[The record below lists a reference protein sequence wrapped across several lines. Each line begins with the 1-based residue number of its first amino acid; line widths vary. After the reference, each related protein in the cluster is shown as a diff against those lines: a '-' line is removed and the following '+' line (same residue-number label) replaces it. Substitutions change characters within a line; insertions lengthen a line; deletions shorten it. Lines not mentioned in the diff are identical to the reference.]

1 MKKLNKMF
9 INNWLFFK
17 KQVVN
22 FDVVNFL
29 TGKNSAGKS
38 TLIDAMQVVL
48 LGEKSRIFNKA
59 AADKGERK
67 IDGYLYAD
75 DGSGQGSRRGH
86 SFETYIVLEFYD
98 NIKITNFTI
107 GVIFECYAGGD
118 YNFKYFIYDGI
129 IPDNLYYENDDT
141 MGISRLRNY
150 LNDKFPHYRFFDTE
164 KAYRDALIAKFNVQ
178 TERYFSMLKKA
189 VAFDPITDIPKFITE
204 SICDIEDNIDIV
216 KMQENV
222 REYQEHLKI
231 AEKIEKEIEML
242 TAEKDAFNKML
253 EALGKLRQQEYVV
266 ARAEKESCENELNDL
281 QSDIKQV
288 NDKIIAL
295 NSQINEIDKDV
306 KTRER
311 LIEELNNDPGLRSVE
326 DKIKQLSQEIKTIND
341 ENERLR
347 SEVDKEV
354 SSINAYAGRLY
365 NSICPLEAIENDEQ
379 LLKDIEQTK
388 NFLDY
393 LKTMSMSNFISTT
406 PEFWHKYGQS
416 LDSFMQK
423 VRNEVIKSEDLIK
436 HLKDEKSIIEEEIE
450 NLKKGQKPFDKGL
463 LQFKADMEAEYL
475 KVTGKSLD
483 ARFLC
488 DAIEMREED
497 WHNAV
502 EGFLGKRKFYLVFS
516 PEKYVEANRIFKKI
530 KNLSMYPIRL
540 LGLVDIG
547 KIREKEKLESLPNS
561 LATKVETSDDLART
575 YIQYTL
581 GRVICCENIDE
592 LRNYRTAIMRDGMLY
607 QSYVQ
612 AQIPED
618 AWANPYIG
626 KASLTRLLKIKE
638 DKLKDIEIKIQK
650 NSLRYR
656 NYGDYER
663 RGDFLSDR
671 EIDEQ
676 ILPKVNS
683 YSKIEQNQTEL
694 ERLRKDRNS
703 IDLTHSSKIKAQIDD
718 LKAQNEKAREKHTT
732 LIEQRQKCRDSIDSK
747 NNRAIELNENLEQ
760 LSPRLEEATERIS
773 YKRDEIDLKYNNE
786 LHRFGSASVIVKN
799 FTTSLKHYEDAW
811 RKAGEELRT
820 QRRNFTAQ
828 YPDCNFNIDNSS
840 NEDYDKLF
848 EDLTKL
854 ELPNRKN
861 QIEEAKENAAELFR
875 IDFVNQLYSN
885 ISTVTYQVD
894 QLNKSLKRGKFGK
907 DAYKFRADPNPDYI
921 DFYNMI
927 IDFGETEIKDL
938 KEGPR
943 DNLLKQIMR
952 DKYKEPFYEL
962 MNLVVDGDE
971 QAIKTYTDYRTYLK
985 FDLEVT
991 DENGGT
997 QRLSKTLKS
1006 KSGGE
1011 SQTPF
1016 YIAMVAAF
1024 CQLYSTQ
1031 ESGERANTVRIVMF
1045 DEAFSKMDSN
1055 RFTECINLFR
1065 KCGLQVVICAPDDK
1079 IENLSL
1085 IADETLYVH
1094 NENYNMQVGVWN
1106 KQMMEDIND

>member
-1 MKKLNKMF
+1 MKILNKMF

-17 KQVVN
+17 KQLIN
-22 FDVVNFL
+22 FGEVNFL

-75 DGSGQGSRRGH
+75 DGSGHGSRRGH
-86 SFETYIVLEFYD
+86 SFETYIALEFYD
-98 NIKITNFTI
+98 NIKITNFTV

-129 IPDNLYYENDDT
+129 IPDNLYYENGDT
-141 MGISRLRNY
+141 MGINRLRNF
-150 LNDKFPHYRFFDTE
+150 LNDKFPNYKFFDTE

-204 SICDIEDNIDIV
+204 SICDVDDKIDIV

-222 REYQEHLKI
+222 REYQGHLKI
-231 AEKIEKEIEML
+231 VEQIENKIEML
-242 TAEKDAFNKML
+242 TTEREAYHKML
-253 EALGKLRQQEYVV
+253 EALGKLRQQEYIV

-281 QSDIKQV
+281 QADIKQV
-288 NDKIIAL
+288 NNQIISL
-295 NSQINEIDKDV
+295 NSQIDESDKDI
-306 KTRER
+306 KTREG
-311 LIEELNNDPGLRSVE
+311 LIEDLNNDPGLRSVE
-326 DKIKQLSQEIKTIND
+326 DKIKQLSQEIKIKND
-341 ENERLR
+341 EIERLF
-347 SEVDKEV
+347 SEIDNEV
-354 SSINAYAGRLY
+354 LSINSNAVKLY
-365 NSICPLEAIENDEQ
+365 NSIRPLEAIEEDEQ
-379 LLKDIEQTK
+379 TLKDIEQIK
-388 NFLDY
+388 NCLDY
-393 LKTMSMSNFISTT
+393 LKNMSRSNFISST
-406 PEFWHKYGQS
+406 PEFWYEYGQI
-416 LDSFMQK
+416 LDSFMQR
-423 VRNEVIKSEDLIK
+423 VRNEVNKSEGNLEE
-436 HLKDEKSIIEEEIE
+436 LKAKKSNFEEEIE
-450 NLKKGQKPFDKGL
+450 NIKKGQKPFDKGL
-463 LQFKADMEAEYL
+463 IRFKADLEAEYL
-475 KVTGKSLD
+475 RVTGKNLD
-483 ARFLC
+483 AQFLC
-488 DAIEMREED
+488 DVIEMREED

-502 EGFLGKRKFYLVFS
+502 EGFLGTRKFYLVFS

-530 KNLSMYPIRL
+530 KTRSIYPVRL
-540 LGLVDIG
+540 IGLVDIG
-547 KIREKEKLESLPNS
+547 KIRENERLESLPNS
-561 LATKVETSDDLART
+561 LATKIETSNELSET

-581 GRVICCENIDE
+581 GHVICCDNIDD
-592 LRNYRTAIMRDGMLY
+592 LRNNRTAIMRDGMLY
-607 QSYVQ
+607 QAYVQ
-612 AQIPED
+612 RQIPED
-618 AWANPYIG
+618 TWSNPYIG
-626 KASLTRLLKIKE
+626 KASLARLLKIKE
-638 DKLKDIEIKIQK
+638 AALEEIDVEIQK

-656 NYGDYER
+656 NYSDYER
-663 RGDFLSDR
+663 RGDFLSER
-671 EIDEQ
+671 EINEQ
-676 ILPKVNS
+676 ILPKVSS
-683 YSKIEQNQTEL
+683 YSNIEQNQSEV
-694 ERLRKDRNS
+694 EKLRKDRDS
-703 IDLTHSSKIKAQIDD
+703 IDLTHSNKIKAQIDD
-718 LKAQNEKAREKHTT
+718 LKAQNDTARKHNTG
-732 LIEQRQKCRDSIDSK
+732 LIEQRQKLRDSVESK
-747 NNRAIELNENLEQ
+747 KNRAIELNDKLEK
-760 LSPRLEEATERIS
+760 LVPKFEEAAERIS
-773 YKRDEIDLKYNNE
+773 YKLDEVNLKYDNE
-786 LHRFGSASVIVKN
+786 LHRLGSATVVAEN
-799 FTTSLKHYEDAW
+799 FTASLERSKEAW
-811 RKAGEELRT
+811 LRAGEELRT
-820 QRRNFTAQ
+820 QRRDFTAK
-828 YPDCNFNIDNSS
+828 YSDCNFNIDNPS
-840 NEDYDKLF
+840 NDDYDNLY
-848 EDLTKL
+848 EELIKL
-854 ELPNRKN
+854 ELPNRKK

-885 ISTVTYQVD
+885 IATVTYQVD
-894 QLNKSLKRGKFGK
+894 QLNKSLRKGKFGK
-907 DAYKFRADPNPDYI
+907 DAYKFRVDPNPDYI

-927 IDFGETEIKDL
+927 MDFGDTEIKDSR
-938 KEGPR
+938 GGAR

-952 DKYKEPFYEL
+952 DKYSEPFYEL
-962 MNLVVDGDE
+962 MNLVVNGDE
-971 QAIKTYTDYRTYLK
+971 QVIKTYTDYRTYLK

-1024 CQLYSTQ
+1024 SQLYSTQ